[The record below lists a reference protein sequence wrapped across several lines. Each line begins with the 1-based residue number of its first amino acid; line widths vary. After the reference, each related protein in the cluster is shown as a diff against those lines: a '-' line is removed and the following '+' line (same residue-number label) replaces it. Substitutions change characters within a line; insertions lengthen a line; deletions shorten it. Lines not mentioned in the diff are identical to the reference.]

1 MVIPG
6 SVLSI
11 KGNAFSYCYKLTD
24 LRCYA
29 ETVPQTSSNALSS
42 VPSDMIIYVP
52 EASIELYEARVPWY
66 NFIIMAIP
74 THNVGVSVNPEES
87 GSVSG
92 AGIYMDALSANLKA
106 TANFGYLFENW
117 TENGEIVSTEP
128 EYSFEVLEDRY
139 FVANFIDA
147 QYVQIAINIENA
159 GSVSGIGTYN
169 SGETVTVTATPN
181 EGYTF
186 LNWTENGEIVSEE
199 MEYSFTI
206 EADRELVANFI
217 EIYDV
222 VISMN
227 IEGAGSVTGAGTYT
241 KGSTVEVSATANEN
255 YAFISWTINDEVVSE
270 EMEYSFVITED
281 VELVANFIETYD
293 VTIAMNIEGSGVVEG
308 SGTYNK
314 GETVT
319 VTATP
324 NEGYI
329 FVNWTENGEIVTTET
344 EYSFEIANDRNFV
357 ANFIAIYD
365 VTISMNIEGSGLV
378 YGEGTFTDGETVT
391 VTATPNEGYTFL
403 NWTENGEIVSEEM
416 EYSFTIEA
424 DRELVANFIEIY
436 DVVISMNIEG
446 AGSVTGAGTYTKGST
461 VEVSATANENY
472 AFISWTIND
481 EVVSEEM
488 EYSFVITE
496 DVELV
501 ANFIETYD
509 VTIAMNIEGSG
520 VVEGSGTYN
529 KGETVTVTATPNEGY
544 IFVNWTEN
552 GEIVTTETEYS
563 FEIANDRNFV
573 ANFIAIYDVT
583 ISINIEGSG
592 LVSGEGTFTDGETV
606 TVTAT
611 PNEGYTF
618 LNWTENGAVVSEE
631 MEYSFTIEADRELVA
646 NFIEIYDV
654 VISMNIEG
662 AGSVTGA
669 GTYTKGSTVEVSAT
683 ANENYAFI
691 SWTINDE
698 VVSEEMEYSF
708 VITEDVELV
717 ANFIETYDVTIA
729 MNIEG
734 SGVVEGSGTY
744 NKGETVTVTATP
756 NEGYIFVNWTENGEI
771 VTTETEYSFEIAND
785 RNFVANFIAIYDV
798 TITMNMEEAG
808 SVTGEGTYN
817 DGETVTVT
825 ATPNEGYKFV
835 NWTENGEV
843 VSEEMEYSFVI
854 TEDVE
859 LVANFVST
867 EGMGEQYANGFNV
880 YPNPTNVNHV
890 INLGMICDRVEVYN
904 SAGVKLADYSNVD
917 EIDGLDAAGIYI
929 IRIINDKDVM
939 NSRIIVR

>member
-1 MVIPG
+1 MCFYGCSSLTNVTFGENSQLTYISDYAFDGCSSLTDIEIPSSVTSIEYMTFFNCSSLTNVTFGENSQLTSIG
-6 SVLSI
+6 SNAFRDCSSLASI
-11 KGNAFSYCYKLTD
+11 EIPSGVTSIEYDAFYGCSSLANVTFEENSQLTSIGSSAFENCSSLESIEIPSGVTSIEYETFYNCSSLTNVTIGENSQLTYIGISAFDGCSSLASIEIPSGVTSIGGYAFYNCSSLASIEIPSSVTTIGSYAFSYCYKLTNF
-24 LRCYA
+24 RCYA
-29 ETVPQTSSNALSS
+29 EAVPQTSSDALYSVSS
-42 VPSDMIIYVP
+42 NMIIYVP
-52 EASIELYEARVPWY
+52 EASVELYEISVPWY

-74 THNVGVSVNPEES
+74 THNVGASVNPEES

-186 LNWTENGEIVSEE
+186 LNWTENGEVVSEE

-227 IEGAGSVTGAGTYT
+227 IEGAGSVTGAGTYNN
-241 KGSTVEVSATANEN
+241 GETVVVTVSPNEN
-255 YAFISWTINDEVVSE
+255 YAFLNWTINEEIVSE

-314 GETVT
+314 GETV
-319 VTATP
+319 
-324 NEGYI
+324 I
-329 FVNWTENGEIVTTET
+329 
-344 EYSFEIANDRNFV
+344 
-357 ANFIAIYD
+357 
-365 VTISMNIEGSGLV
+365 
-378 YGEGTFTDGETVT
+378 
-391 VTATPNEGYTFL
+391 
-403 NWTENGEIVSEEM
+403 
-416 EYSFTIEA
+416 
-424 DRELVANFIEIY
+424 
-436 DVVISMNIEG
+436 
-446 AGSVTGAGTYTKGST
+446 
-461 VEVSATANENY
+461 
-472 AFISWTIND
+472 
-481 EVVSEEM
+481 
-488 EYSFVITE
+488 
-496 DVELV
+496 
-501 ANFIETYD
+501 
-509 VTIAMNIEGSG
+509 
-520 VVEGSGTYN
+520 
-529 KGETVTVTATPNEGY
+529 VTATPNEGY

-618 LNWTENGAVVSEE
+618 LNWTENGEIVSEE

-654 VISMNIEG
+654 AISMNIEG

-669 GTYTKGSTVEVSAT
+669 GTYNNGETVEVSAT